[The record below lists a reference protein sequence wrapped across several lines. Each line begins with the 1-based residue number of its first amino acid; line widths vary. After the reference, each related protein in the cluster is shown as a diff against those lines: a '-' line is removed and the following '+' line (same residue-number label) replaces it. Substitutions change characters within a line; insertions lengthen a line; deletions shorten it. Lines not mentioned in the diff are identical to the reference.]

1 MAGAAETQPT
11 IYIAEDNQI
20 LLQGLERALT
30 ANGYAVRTAG
40 DGAAVVALLES
51 GEELPALLLLD
62 LMMPGMNGLD
72 VLRAVRADPRWT
84 GIPVILITAATM
96 GELAGTEAGAGAVDL
111 LLKPFR
117 LQELLEMV
125 AARIGNAGPEA
136 QPRGGASTDD

>member
-11 IYIAEDNQI
+11 IFIAEDNQI
-20 LLQGLERALT
+20 LLQGLQRALS
-30 ANGYAVRTAG
+30 ANGYAVRTAS
-40 DGAAVVALLES
+40 DGSAVVAMLDS

-72 VLRAVRADPRWT
+72 VLRAVRADPRWSE
-84 GIPVILITAATM
+84 IPVILITAATM
-96 GELAGTEAGAGAVDL
+96 GELAGTEAGSGAVDL

-125 AARIGNAGPEA
+125 SARIGSAGPSGGP
-136 QPRGGASTDD
+136 PRGPADAD